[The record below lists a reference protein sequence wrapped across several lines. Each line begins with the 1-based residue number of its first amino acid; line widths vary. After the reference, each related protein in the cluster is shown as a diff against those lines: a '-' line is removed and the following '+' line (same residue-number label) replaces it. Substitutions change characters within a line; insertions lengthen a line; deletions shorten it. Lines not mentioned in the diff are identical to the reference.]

1 MHDSALLK
9 EIADAVRLR
18 EGPIGVQAVLWSL
31 RWAHP
36 ISTQEWAR
44 SCRLPIPVVA
54 AIRGELVKRGLME
67 EGRRPRVTPKGE
79 DLLRS
84 IFGASDSL
92 NSQCPICEGQ
102 GLVIPGGLDCVL
114 EQFREFCSR
123 RPECDVRLDQSHGT
137 PESGIRRALLAIE
150 KGLILGRHVAFLG
163 DDDLVSIA
171 VALVMQAIGRNV
183 SPRIGGDTNQTL
195 SPRIGGDTE
204 GVESVGSVNPTLTLP
219 KTGEGSSSVSLLVLD
234 IDKRFVEYIRECAS
248 KAGTEIDLHIYD
260 ARNSL
265 PEETFGSCRT
275 VFTDPPYTVNGI
287 TLFCCRAAQLLGKEG
302 GDLMLSYADP
312 APDDLLQIE
321 GNLNRQGWITVDL
334 RPGFNRYEGSSIHAH
349 QSNLRHLRRRTGVP
363 HEKEMDLCYSS
374 LYTGEIRRPG
384 GRYTCALCETAIEVG
399 PDREYETIADLKK
412 NGCPECGGNTFRKY
426 GETGPLGS

>member
-1 MHDSALLK
+1 MPAFFFDSMQSPELLK

-18 EGPIGVQAVLWSL
+18 EGPMGVQTVLWSL
-31 RWAHP
+31 RWGRP
-36 ISTQEWAR
+36 LSTQEWSR

-67 EGRRPRVTPKGE
+67 EGRRPRLTPKGE
-79 DLLRS
+79 DLLKS
-84 IFGASDSL
+84 IFGASTSVA
-92 NSQCPICEGQ
+92 SQCPICEGQ
-102 GLVIPGGLDCVL
+102 GLVIPAGLDSIL
-114 EQFREFCSR
+114 ERFREFCSG

-163 DDDLVSIA
+163 DDDLVSVA
-171 VALVMQAIGRNV
+171 VALVVQAIGQ
-183 SPRIGGDTNQTL
+183 STHQT
-195 SPRIGGDTE
+195 R
-204 GVESVGSVNPTLTLP
+204 
-219 KTGEGSSSVSLLVLD
+219 LLVLD
-234 IDKRFVEYIRECAS
+234 IDERFIEFIRECAS
-248 KAGTEIDLHIYD
+248 RVGTEMELHVYD
-260 ARNSL
+260 ARNPL
-265 PEETFGSCRT
+265 PQAVVGSCQT

-287 TLFCCRAAQLLGKEG
+287 TLFCHRAAQLSAREG

-321 GNLNRQGWITVDL
+321 GNLNRQGWITADL

-349 QSNLRHLRRRTGVP
+349 QSNLRHVRRGAGVP
-363 HEKEMDLCYSS
+363 HEKETDLCYSS
-374 LYTGEIRRPG
+374 FYTGDIRRPG

-412 NGCPECGGNTFRKY
+412 SGCPECGGDTFRKY
-426 GETGPLGS
+426 GETGQFGS

>member
-1 MHDSALLK
+1 MHNSGLLK

-44 SCRLPIPVVA
+44 NCRLPIPVVA

-67 EGRRPRVTPKGE
+67 EGRCPRVTPKGE
-79 DLLRS
+79 ELLRN
-84 IFGASDSL
+84 IFGASSSL

-171 VALVMQAIGRNV
+171 VALVMQAIGRNAC
-183 SPRIGGDTNQTL
+183 PK
-195 SPRIGGDTE
+195 IGGDTE

-219 KTGEGSSSVSLLVLD
+219 KIGEGSSSVSLLVLD
-234 IDKRFVEYIRECAS
+234 IDKRFIEYIRECAS

-265 PEETFGSCRT
+265 PEEIFGSCRT

-287 TLFCCRAAQLLGKEG
+287 TLFCC
-302 GDLMLSYADP
+302 
-312 APDDLLQIE
+312 
-321 GNLNRQGWITVDL
+321 
-334 RPGFNRYEGSSIHAH
+334 
-349 QSNLRHLRRRTGVP
+349 
-363 HEKEMDLCYSS
+363 
-374 LYTGEIRRPG
+374 
-384 GRYTCALCETAIEVG
+384 
-399 PDREYETIADLKK
+399 
-412 NGCPECGGNTFRKY
+412 
-426 GETGPLGS
+426 